1 VLYQDIAGDADAA
14 VMCSPDPRL
23 QDPSF
28 NSLTGTTW
36 ATTTQCLDST
46 TETVVLVPVFNDGV
60 RHSKRESLL
69 SDIDCE
75 VKMMLITAM

>member
-1 VLYQDIAGDADAA
+1 
-14 VMCSPDPRL
+14 MCFIKIL
-23 QDPSF
+23 LA
-28 NSLTGTTW
+28 SLTGTTW

-69 SDIDCE
+69 SDI
-75 VKMMLITAM
+75 